1 MQTNSVNPA
10 GLKGFEFSPGFSST
24 VSSSCSRFRSS
35 RSFLLGLPRFRF
47 FPSGAGAFFVFFV
60 FFGVYDTSSHKIQ
73 SDTITSS
80 SISEKDASYSSILTP
95 ILLSNLQFDSDYEG
109 KASRFKM
116 SENTE

>member
-1 MQTNSVNPA
+1 MT
-10 GLKGFEFSPGFSST
+10 
-24 VSSSCSRFRSS
+24 
-35 RSFLLGLPRFRF
+35 
-47 FPSGAGAFFVFFV
+47 
-60 FFGVYDTSSHKIQ
+60 HKIQ

-95 ILLSNLQFDSDYEG
+95 ILLSNLQLDSDYEG

>member
-60 FFGVYDTSSHKIQ
+60 FFYLILLLPFLCFPGIYIYANTKKVVYAIPLPFNLAIARGSSATSIA
-73 SDTITSS
+73 ISS
-80 SISEKDASYSSILTP
+80 S
-95 ILLSNLQFDSDYEG
+95 
-109 KASRFKM
+109 R
-116 SENTE
+116 